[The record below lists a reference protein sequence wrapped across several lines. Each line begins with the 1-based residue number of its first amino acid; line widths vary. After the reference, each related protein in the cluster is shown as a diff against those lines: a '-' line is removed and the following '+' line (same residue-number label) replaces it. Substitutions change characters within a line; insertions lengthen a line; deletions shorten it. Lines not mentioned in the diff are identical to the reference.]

1 MDIKQKEHS
10 QRQKQTFPSS
20 LPGWSAGG
28 RFFAEFLPLA
38 KETKDSYQGNVTSV
52 KIMEIENL
60 SSSVKIF
67 YFRNENVILRVPFC
81 FILQLVTYFDKI
93 AKESKEED
101 TETWYEIAGTRPSC
115 WLLKISSHVGKQKNR
130 LSPFS

>member
-1 MDIKQKEHS
+1 
-10 QRQKQTFPSS
+10 
-20 LPGWSAGG
+20 
-28 RFFAEFLPLA
+28 
-38 KETKDSYQGNVTSV
+38 
-52 KIMEIENL
+52 MEIENL

-101 TETWYEIAGTRPSC
+101 TKTWYEIAGTRPSC